1 MYSKRTWKVDSIF
14 IQTRYRWNLH
24 FIGYPKWRLWSMV
37 GLCEICKN
45 VTLISGADRPI
56 CPYSSK
62 ACRVSRNKVSHL
74 KVSLERIK
82 WRNKSSGSD
91 FIVVW
96 YPPSSEYAPWRDT
109 FTMKI
114 IHYCTCAVWSNRQQL
129 LGRGNFYKLL
139 CDTGCALLWLIAIE
153 DQCNVNGCSL
163 LTVSWLLMYNNVLLA
178 KNNQLVP

>member
-1 MYSKRTWKVDSIF
+1 MHEKLIIFHWLSEDTVKIKV
-14 IQTRYRWNLH
+14 N
-24 FIGYPKWRLWSMV
+24 V
-37 GLCEICKN
+37 GFAKICKN
-45 VTLISGADRPI
+45 VTLMSGADYPTFVH
-56 CPYSSK
+56 SSK
-62 ACRVSRNKVSHL
+62 AYKVPWNKVSSL
-74 KVSLERIK
+74 KVSLGWIL
-82 WRNKSSGSD
+82 WRNKSAGGN